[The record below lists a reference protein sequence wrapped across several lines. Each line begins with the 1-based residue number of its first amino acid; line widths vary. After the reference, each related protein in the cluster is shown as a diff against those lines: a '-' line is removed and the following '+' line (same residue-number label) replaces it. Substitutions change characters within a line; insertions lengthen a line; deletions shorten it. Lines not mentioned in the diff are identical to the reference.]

1 MHILLEKCYLRLS
14 RIKLTEDIAFVGGM
28 ERYTKRGP

>member
-14 RIKLTEDIAFVGGM
+14 RIKLTEDIAFVGGNGTL
-28 ERYTKRGP
+28 Y